1 MDVKKIQKILVV
13 DDDPVQLRL
22 LDKVL
27 TEKGFTVT
35 VSDEAANGL
44 QLAMTVELDLIIL
57 DVMMPIINGY
67 NFCKLLK
74 SDAVK
79 SRIPV
84 ILVTARNEQE
94 DIQIGLEMGAEAY
107 LCKPIETRELLKVI
121 TMVESNLRA

>member
-1 MDVKKIQKILVV
+1 METIHNILVV

-22 LDKVL
+22 LQKVL
-27 TEKGFTVT
+27 AEKGFSVT
-35 VSDEAANGL
+35 VCDEAARGL
-44 QLAMTVELDLIIL
+44 QLAMTADPDLIIL

-84 ILVTARNEQE
+84 ILVTARNERE

-121 TMVESNLRA
+121 AMVESNLKG